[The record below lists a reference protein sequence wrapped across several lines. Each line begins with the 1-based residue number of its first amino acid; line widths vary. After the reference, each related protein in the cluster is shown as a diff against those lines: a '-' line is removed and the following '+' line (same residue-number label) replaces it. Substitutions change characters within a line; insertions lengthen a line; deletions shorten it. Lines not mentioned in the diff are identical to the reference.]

1 MMTQT
6 MTAVTCA
13 RCSAANDARV
23 FCMNCGLYLRDESGI
38 VERVTFTRRFFG
50 SYLLEGVLVLLTLL
64 IGWVIWFAFQAPKA
78 RTPAKS
84 LTGLYVIDLETGRA
98 ASAGQMWLREIV
110 VKVIVISVVNVFVGI
125 AGIVDAVWVFFD
137 KNRQT
142 LHDKILNQVVVY
154 APHGLPASMLSE
166 NANYAAPPPMSPAQP
181 DDVATQ
187 LRELSRLHDERIL
200 TDEEYERKRSELAG
214 KL

>member
-1 MMTQT
+1 MTSQA
-6 MTAVTCA
+6 MTAVMCA
-13 RCSAANDARV
+13 RCDAANDARV
-23 FCMNCGLYLRDESGI
+23 FCVNCGLYLAGESGL

-50 SYLLEGVLVLLTLL
+50 SYLLEGLLAMLTLF
-64 IGWVIWFAFQAPKA
+64 IGWLIWFVFQAPKA

-84 LTGLYVIDLETGRA
+84 LTGLYVINLETGRA
-98 ASAGQMWLREIV
+98 ATTGEMWLREIV

-154 APHGLPASMLSE
+154 APHGLPASMQSGGSTGYSALPPSASRASE
-166 NANYAAPPPMSPAQP
+166 
-181 DDVATQ
+181 DVATQ

-200 TDEEYERKRSELAG
+200 TDEEYERKRSE
-214 KL
+214 